1 MKRLIALCLLLATSL
16 AAARQRRGEKAFAKE
31 VATVTA
37 QGLGTRAY
45 WGMEVLSLADKK
57 ILFSLNQDKLFT
69 PASNL
74 KLFTTAAALA
84 LIGPD
89 YRFVTTVEA
98 AAQPDKDGRIAGDLT
113 LVGRGDPNLSGRQL
127 PFATHTERPQPP
139 AWIIEDFADQ
149 LARASVKQ
157 IDGDI
162 AGDDTFYPY
171 DRFADGW
178 AQDDLQWYYGAPVSA
193 LALNDSMML
202 TSILPGSSV
211 GAPALLKLEPFSDDY
226 QVENHIVTTAAGTA
240 RDISIR
246 REPGGLRIAF
256 WGAIPLGDG
265 GQTEE
270 LAVED
275 PALLAAEL
283 LKSALEKRGITV
295 RGHAVAHHLQLWEVT
310 TAQITPAPASPSLAP
325 AVLATHDSLPFYED
339 LRIINKVSQNLH
351 AELAL
356 RLLGKLRKN
365 LGTTDLGLQVETE
378 FLTQAGLEPAEYA
391 LHDGSGLSRQDA
403 VTPAAMIKLLQYA
416 AAQPWDAK
424 FENTLPVGAT
434 DGSLLDRFKNSEAA
448 GRVRAKT
455 GGMDHVNA
463 LSGYATAHSG
473 RKLAFAIFINNH
485 TLPDTD
491 ALKAIDRIV
500 LAMVEDF

>member
-16 AAARQRRGEKAFAKE
+16 AAARPRRGEKAFAKQ

-45 WGMEVLSLADKK
+45 WGIEVLSLADKK

-89 YRFVTTVEA
+89 YRFVTTAEA
-98 AAQPDKDGRIAGDLT
+98 AAPPDKDGRIAGNLT

-149 LARASVKQ
+149 LARDSVKQ

-162 AGDDTFYPY
+162 AGDDTFYPF

-193 LALNDSMML
+193 LARNDSMML
-202 TSILPGSSV
+202 TSILPRSSV
-211 GAPALLKLEPFSDDY
+211 GAPALLKLEPFTDDY
-226 QVENHIVTTAAGTA
+226 QVENHIVTTAAGTP

-283 LKSALEKRGITV
+283 LKSALEKRGVAV
-295 RGHAVAHHLQLWEVT
+295 RGHAMAHHLQLWEVT

-365 LGTTDLGLQVETE
+365 LGTTDAGLQVETE
-378 FLTQAGLEPAEYA
+378 FLTQAGLESAEYA

-403 VTPAAMIKLLQYA
+403 VTPDAMINLLQYA
-416 AAQPWDAK
+416 GAQPSDAK
-424 FENTLPVGAT
+424 FENTLPVAAT

-455 GGMDHVNA
+455 GGMEHVHA
-463 LSGYATAHSG
+463 LPG
-473 RKLAFAIFINNH
+473 
-485 TLPDTD
+485 
-491 ALKAIDRIV
+491 KAP
-500 LAMVEDF
+500 AP